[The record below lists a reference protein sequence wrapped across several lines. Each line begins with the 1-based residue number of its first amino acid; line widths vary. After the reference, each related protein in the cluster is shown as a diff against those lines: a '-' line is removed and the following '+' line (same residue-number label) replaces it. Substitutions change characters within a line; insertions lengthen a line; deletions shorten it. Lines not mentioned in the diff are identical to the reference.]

1 MALHI
6 EGNAM
11 DNALL
16 NLALVGQTRHRPHIA
31 RNILPTKG
39 PASVEE
45 RRGEAMRRLFPM
57 HSVGRARERES
68 SVARQVYAYLAEAT
82 TNEDLDRRIGLAA
95 AA

>member
-11 DNALL
+11 DNEML
-16 NLALVGQTRHRPHIA
+16 NLAFVGQTRHRPQIA
-31 RNILPTKG
+31 QNILPRRG
-39 PASVEE
+39 SASVEE
-45 RRGEAMRRLFPM
+45 RRGAAMRRLFPM

-68 SVARQVYAYLAEAT
+68 SVARQIYAYLAEAT
-82 TNEDLDRRIGLAA
+82 TNEDLERRIGLAA